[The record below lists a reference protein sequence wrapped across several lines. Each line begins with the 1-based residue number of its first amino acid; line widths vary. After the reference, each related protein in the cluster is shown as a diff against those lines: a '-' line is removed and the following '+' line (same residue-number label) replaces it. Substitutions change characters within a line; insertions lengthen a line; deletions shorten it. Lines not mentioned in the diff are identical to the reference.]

1 MTEKELLYV
10 EDAIQHEI
18 YMLTTI
24 KEVIDC
30 LTDESLV
37 KFVKKMER
45 KHEDVLTLFTNLL
58 EKEAA

>member
-24 KEVIDC
+24 KEVEDC
-30 LTDESLV
+30 LIDDNLI

-45 KHEDVLTLFTNLL
+45 KHEDILTLFTDLL
-58 EKEAA
+58 EKEVA